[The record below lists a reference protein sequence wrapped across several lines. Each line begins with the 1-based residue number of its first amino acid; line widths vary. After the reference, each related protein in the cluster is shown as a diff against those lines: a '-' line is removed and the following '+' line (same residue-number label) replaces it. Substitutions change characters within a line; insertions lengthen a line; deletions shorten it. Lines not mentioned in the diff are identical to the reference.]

1 MLLKECNPSVFES
14 VSILRGKDPPSF
26 EQLYPCFHH
35 IVFSIS
41 LIPKAS
47 IIARKKEAAA
57 EKLQEA
63 MDEVANRYFM
73 K

>member
-1 MLLKECNPSVFES
+1 MF
-14 VSILRGKDPPSF
+14 
-26 EQLYPCFHH
+26 
-35 IVFSIS
+35 VFSSHCLFIS

-63 MDEVANRYFM
+63 MDEVADRYFLN
-73 K
+73 

>member
-1 MLLKECNPSVFES
+1 MLLKECNPSVFHES
-14 VSILRGKDPPSF
+14 IFILRGKNLPSF
-26 EQLYPCFHH
+26 AQLYPCFHH

-63 MDEVANRYFM
+63 MDEVADR
-73 K
+73 